1 MLVTRK
7 SLLNVGSTPPPSTS
21 GNSVT
26 LDVLVA
32 ILKPNLYKLTPLVPA
47 GALTL
52 NRYKD
57 WPVVLLN
64 FVLASATLTTA
75 GTALAMRAPLV
86 AESDPPEPT
95 ATPDDIPT
103 PTAPLWQLVLT
114 PPAQLLELL
123 AS

>member
-1 MLVTRK
+1 MK
-7 SLLNVGSTPPPSTS
+7 SLLYVGSTTLSSTES
-21 GNSVT
+21 GNSTT
-26 LDVLVA
+26 LEVFVA

-47 GALTL
+47 AAPTL
-52 NRYKD
+52 KRYKVL
-57 WPVVLLN
+57 PVVLLN
-64 FVLASATLTTA
+64 FWLAKDILATV

-95 ATPDDIPT
+95 ATPEDIPT